1 MKAARTAP
9 GSHWLEPLCAWLA
22 FAVPCVG
29 VALRCEASS
38 TWTGDP
44 AMARALALLPAGGDG
59 LVTGV
64 LAPAM
69 LLLPVGGRWL
79 RVAAL
84 GAFAAGA
91 AGLALFELTRRLLRA
106 NAATPVLG
114 AALALAA
121 AVMATLARSW
131 QAAAAAPGSAA
142 LAVALGLGALA
153 VAATSP
159 VLDGRRL
166 CVGGLLA
173 ALALGEHAGVGVVT
187 LLGLGAALGFGPR
200 ALTRRL
206 AMAVALGFGLG
217 ALLVALTLAVRAEAW
232 LGWLGPASPEGAAG
246 WLPDGSKLDP
256 WRVAGAWQR
265 EIGPLPLVLAA
276 GGALWGVAR
285 FKTRPLVLATL
296 PFVLADTITRIPEV
310 TTRLDAG
317 GPHRLTAVGALAA
330 AAALGVQTL
339 ALGSQRARLPFA
351 RPVAVLL
358 VVLHF
363 TFALVAAEDAAFAQR
378 SPDADATEAWT
389 DEAFAGLPPRAMVL
403 ARSEPTAWRLRAA
416 TLVRGE
422 RPDVIVVPLARAQRP
437 AVARRLLARE
447 PALAGLLRDLAVRG
461 RPGEYALSTLAD
473 ARPLYVEVDPRW
485 DPRLFSHLTPGMTWP
500 RFAPHALGR
509 SDRSAGLE
517 AVLPS
522 LTRVLAAV
530 GEEGRRGRTSTGAVV
545 VRRIREQA
553 AVLLL
558 LGDHEAARR
567 LLDLLGAEPATDP
580 LAAAV
585 AARASGRRLGPL
597 DLEALLAR

>member
-1 MKAARTAP
+1 MSAARSAP

-29 VALRCEASS
+29 VSFRCEASS

-44 AMARALALLPAGGDG
+44 AVVRALALTPAAGDG
-59 LVTGV
+59 VVTDL

-69 LLLPVGGRWL
+69 VLLPVGGRWL
-79 RVAAL
+79 RIAAL
-84 GAFAAGA
+84 GALAAGT

-121 AVMATLARSW
+121 AVMATLAQSW
-131 QAAAAAPGSAA
+131 QTAAAAPGGGAVG
-142 LAVALGLGALA
+142 VALGLGALA
-153 VAATSP
+153 VTAASP
-159 VLDGRRL
+159 GLDGRRL
-166 CVGGLLA
+166 CAGGLLA
-173 ALALGEHAGVGVVT
+173 ALALGEHGGVGAAT
-187 LLGLGAALGFGPR
+187 LLGIGAALGVVPR
-200 ALTRRL
+200 VLTRRL
-206 AMAVALGFGLG
+206 ATAGALGFGLG
-217 ALLVALTLAVRAEAW
+217 VLLVALALVVRAEAW
-232 LGWLGPASPEGAAG
+232 LGWLDPPSPGGARG
-246 WLPDGSKLDP
+246 WLPVGAKLDP
-256 WRVAGAWQR
+256 WQIAGAWQR
-265 EIGPLPLVLAA
+265 QIGPLPLLLAA

-285 FKTRPLVLATL
+285 VKTRPVVLSML
-296 PFVLADTITRIPEV
+296 PFVVGDLLTRIPSL
-310 TTRLDAG
+310 TTQPGSG
-317 GPHRLTAVGALAA
+317 GPCRLTAIGALAA

-363 TFALVAAEDAAFAQR
+363 TFALVAAEDAAFAPR
-378 SPDADATEAWT
+378 SLDADATETWT
-389 DEAFAGLPPRAMVL
+389 DEAFAGLAPRAMVL
-403 ARSEPTAWRLRAA
+403 ARSEPTASRLRAA
-416 TLVRGE
+416 ALVRGE
-422 RPDVIVVPLARAQRP
+422 RPDVVVVRLARAQQP

-447 PALAGLLRDLAVRG
+447 PALAGLLRDLAVQG

-509 SDRSAGLE
+509 SDRSARLE

-530 GEEGRRGRTSTGAVV
+530 GEEGRRGRTATGTVLV
-545 VRRIREQA
+545 KRVREQA

-558 LGDHEAARR
+558 LGDHDSARR

-597 DLEALLAR
+597 DLEVLLSQ